1 MGSGWRGGSP
11 ICPVCPAPSRA
22 GLATP
27 PSGPVSTRIIL
38 GAPELRLPLEQSRA
52 CWPWTPLQGQ
62 ASLGVPVRPQGH
74 WWFTCPECSRCCCL
88 GELTL
93 PPAWVPGGAEPLSS
107 GALGGPCPQR
117 RPFPLLT
124 RGPWQRPQLAV
135 SPHLLG
141 RGPCHCE
148 AVPRPCVYMVAT
160 ERAVML
166 PASWRGTGMGVP
178 LRPGLWAGC
187 LATSLGPGSKRRVPT
202 LPREGLSAKAP
213 PGGST
218 ACPSSRRPI
227 ASHSPTPQ
235 ALGSPRPI
243 PGSALHV
250 CGAGLPSR
258 GPLAQRAP
266 VAHQGDLPRA
276 RGHVSPQ

>member
-11 ICPVCPAPSRA
+11 ICPVCPAPSRV

-107 GALGGPCPQR
+107 GALG
-117 RPFPLLT
+117 
-124 RGPWQRPQLAV
+124 W
-135 SPHLLG
+135 G
-141 RGPCHCE
+141 RGGQQEENRLLAERGSRELALECGCH
-148 AVPRPCVYMVAT
+148 
-160 ERAVML
+160 
-166 PASWRGTGMGVP
+166 GNP
-178 LRPGLWAGC
+178 LCSSGWESEC
-187 LATSLGPGSKRRVPT
+187 LEVGDTTSRILGP
-202 LPREGLSAKAP
+202 
-213 PGGST
+213 
-218 ACPSSRRPI
+218 
-227 ASHSPTPQ
+227 
-235 ALGSPRPI
+235 
-243 PGSALHV
+243 
-250 CGAGLPSR
+250 
-258 GPLAQRAP
+258 
-266 VAHQGDLPRA
+266 
-276 RGHVSPQ
+276 